1 VLLFTLQESTV
12 IHTQLVLQP
21 LLLHKLQGV
30 LRQLLLQQSSSSSAG
45 NSSTGAALAAA
56 AAALKGRKRLT
67 VKRPSKAKQQD
78 QKQIAGMEDLL
89 GSALVNTVNNPQAL
103 LTLPVPPVASCN
115 IDVERLLGGSCFKSV
130 KALFSGDV
138 AQAAKAL
145 SSLCSQKVSQ
155 QLMTGEAPSDSAAAA
170 AAAEE
175 VHSDDLQSCSADFEQ
190 VPAPPGLLWPPPP
203 PPPPGLHPAQPP
215 PPGVQPAQPPPPPAA
230 EAEAAAAA
238 TEEEED
244 PAPELSPVQL
254 SGLLCDLLDM
264 WHDVL
269 SQHTHAHQ
277 VQQQRE
283 QLQQE
288 LEASMLQL
296 GRDPTEAHAEASS
309 TAEKLALQMCEQGD
323 ARDEGRWWRQQEL
336 PAVFGSSSEEAAA
349 QLDVVAQ
356 AAGEFVER
364 LAGGQQQEDTWHVQH
379 TL

>member
-1 VLLFTLQESTV
+1 
-12 IHTQLVLQP
+12 
-21 LLLHKLQGV
+21 
-30 LRQLLLQQSSSSSAG
+30 
-45 NSSTGAALAAA
+45 
-56 AAALKGRKRLT
+56 
-67 VKRPSKAKQQD
+67 
-78 QKQIAGMEDLL
+78 
-89 GSALVNTVNNPQAL
+89 
-103 LTLPVPPVASCN
+103 
-115 IDVERLLGGSCFKSV
+115 
-130 KALFSGDV
+130 
-138 AQAAKAL
+138 
-145 SSLCSQKVSQ
+145 
-155 QLMTGEAPSDSAAAA
+155 
-170 AAAEE
+170 
-175 VHSDDLQSCSADFEQ
+175 
-190 VPAPPGLLWPPPP
+190 
-203 PPPPGLHPAQPP
+203 
-215 PPGVQPAQPPPPPAA
+215 
-230 EAEAAAAA
+230 
-238 TEEEED
+238 
-244 PAPELSPVQL
+244 
-254 SGLLCDLLDM
+254 M